1 MRRKLIGL
9 LCLSAVFPVFEG
21 CTEAEL
27 RRSAPGPVPGTES
40 AVRITSSPALPG
52 GAKYYFYS
60 VQGGDPIVF
69 DAAPDGNFD
78 GKLPVGTYRVL
89 AADTVIRGV
98 EFRGM
103 DGFGTASAYL
113 KELPAVTPV
122 SGRTLVSQPAGEV
135 YALSIDG
142 VVAEPGITAP
152 YFATPGLLTRTYTL
166 NLDVSRVPGEVI
178 AVSGSLNGFYP
189 GVNLS
194 TREPLTENAGVT
206 TVSFDAAN
214 GSNRA
219 ASLPATRAA
228 SFTAPVRCFGLSNP
242 RPAGSDAPLYTSE
255 LLLTLTFARGD
266 PVTLT
271 RDLTGVIA
279 KALSSGVLTIN
290 ISIDP
295 DNPDDPNNPDEPDD
309 PDNPDNP
316 NNPDNPG
323 DPDLV
328 PGAPAA
334 NVDGWAPGGDLNNN

>member
-1 MRRKLIGL
+1 
-9 LCLSAVFPVFEG
+9 
-21 CTEAEL
+21 
-27 RRSAPGPVPGTES
+27 
-40 AVRITSSPALPG
+40 
-52 GAKYYFYS
+52 
-60 VQGGDPIVF
+60 
-69 DAAPDGNFD
+69 
-78 GKLPVGTYRVL
+78 VL

-122 SGRTLVSQPAGEV
+122 SGRTLVSQPEEEV
-135 YALSIDG
+135 YALSINSL
-142 VVAEPGITAP
+142 VVDEGKSVTRRVVPDT
-152 YFATPGLLTRTYTL
+152 LTRTYTVNL
-166 NLDVSRVPGEVI
+166 NLDVSRISGEVI

-206 TVSFDAAN
+206 TVSFDAAD

-255 LLLTLTFARGD
+255 LLLTLTFAQGD

-295 DNPDDPNNPDEPDD
+295 DNPDDPNNPDD